1 MFGAHAFLA
10 RILEVVG
17 AVPGEVS
24 EREERAPRVRAL
36 ARAQRLLLAQLLEE
50 LREPPRDLQSA
61 ARDVRALEVSA
72 RGLRDG
78 ADAPRR
84 VREHAPVHPAEQEKP
99 QIALDVR
106 RRRRRQRAR
115 LRNRRVDDG
124 DATLQ
129 TERVRGRVLAA
140 LDVRLERGGEEE
152 RVRVR
157 DAQRRVDRAER
168 VQPESEPSRARVPE
182 FLQVRVLPVAVRA
195 LPVVLHR
202 RRAVFVASLAPL
214 AALERFLLLFAPQ
227 HAVQHR
233 PAHFPGERGGV
244 FELSRAAVASRGSL
258 GRREVFLRRERDPA
272 QDGDDRERR

>member
-17 AVPGEVS
+17 AVPGEVP

-36 ARAQRLLLAQLLEE
+36 ARAQRLLLAQLLKE

-61 ARDVRALEVSA
+61 ARDVRALEVPA

-84 VREHAPVHPAEQEKP
+84 VREHALVHPAEQEKP

-157 DAQRRVDRAER
+157 DAQRRVDGAEC
-168 VQPESEPSRARVPE
+168 VQPEREPSRARVPE
-182 FLQVRVLPVAVRA
+182 FLQVRA
-195 LPVVLHR
+195 LPVVVHR
-202 RRAVFVASLAPL
+202 RRAVLLVGSLAPI
-214 AALERFLLLFAPQ
+214 AALEHFLLLFAPQ